1 MPSKKRTLSVRLD
14 PLAERR
20 LERAA
25 ALRKQSRGAFLER
38 AGDELASRVLLDW
51 AVERYREGELTFSE
65 LAEQTGLPIEQIM
78 DAVTERAGDAG
89 HEMFL
94 ASCKALAEVEHD
106 PAFLQL
112 ARRAV
117 KQAAKT

>member
-14 PLAERR
+14 PMAERR

-38 AGDELASRVLLDW
+38 AGDDLATQVLLDW
-51 AVERYREGELTFSE
+51 ALERQGEQTFSE
-65 LAEQTGLPIEQIM
+65 LAEQTGLPIEQLM
-78 DAVTERAGDAG
+78 DAVTERDGDAG
-89 HEMFL
+89 LDMFL
-94 ASCKALAEVEHD
+94 ASCKALAEAEHD

-117 KQAAKT
+117 KQAART